1 MKSLNLKSITVLFIA
16 LVLTSG
22 ASVSFAQDAP
32 KAPAERSGGAKNDA
46 EFKSDYQAKMA
57 KFDERY
63 AQLKKKEASA
73 TDPQMKAD
81 IANILSK
88 MDAVKADMSRYE
100 ANSSKM
106 SEQEKEQ
113 ARSSIKT
120 QMNDIKQMHD
130 SAMQKY
136 GKGGKGGGNGKG
148 GDVKH
153 DEQGNVKQGD
163 QKEMQKQKAQ
173 EEMKGEKRNKK
184 EGEPK

>member
-16 LVLTSG
+16 LVLTSS
-22 ASVSFAQDAP
+22 ASVTLAQDAP
-32 KAPAERSGGAKNDA
+32 KAPAERSGSAKSDA
-46 EFKSDYQAKMA
+46 DFKSEYQAKMA
-57 KFDERY
+57 KFDEHY
-63 AQLKKKEASA
+63 AKLKNKEAST

-100 ANSSKM
+100 SNSSKM

-113 ARSSIKT
+113 ARNSIKT
-120 QMNDIKQMHD
+120 QMNDIKQMND
-130 SAMQKY
+130 AAMQKY
-136 GKGGKGGGNGKG
+136 GKNGKGGGNGKES
-148 GDVKH
+148 DVKH
-153 DEQGNVKQGD
+153 DEQGNVKEGD

-184 EGEPK
+184 EDEPK